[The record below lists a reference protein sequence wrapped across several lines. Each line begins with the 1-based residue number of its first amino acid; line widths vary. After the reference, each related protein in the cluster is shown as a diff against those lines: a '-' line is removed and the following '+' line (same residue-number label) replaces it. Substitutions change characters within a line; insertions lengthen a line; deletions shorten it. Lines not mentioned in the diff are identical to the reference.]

1 MNLTKQKF
9 FGIIVIIIIT
19 SLFSIPNLV
28 QFAEARDFV
37 MKTECVDENLKVII
51 TDTDGNP
58 LSNVTVRTYK
68 SMSTSSVEDTFYT
81 DVNGVVIIPVELQT
95 GFVKISKGGFN
106 DQKLATDCDIQ
117 EKIQYSNVG
126 KKDAGNITVEILSI
140 ESFGSNKWVVLWDA
154 CALEDGIG
162 QLYRLNSDL
171 DWTIFGVDF
180 RLYTG
185 ECLSEYFAH
194 PITSIVD
201 AKNPES
207 IEITSA
213 DYEKAGSEPYAYVME
228 VTETKFPNRYLA
240 FVRVCAGEQKLT
252 SPELKIYSDVDE
264 VISALSMTVLNPK
277 SCVDH
282 DAQIE
287 AKDKRTIQI
296 EIILKNPIV
305 QSSDSEITVLK
316 DQLARKESQIL
327 ELQKQIEQKN
337 AVLMEQLK
345 VISNLAS
352 MIKTTIFEPILNYF
366 SIA

>member
-1 MNLTKQKF
+1 
-9 FGIIVIIIIT
+9 
-19 SLFSIPNLV
+19 
-28 QFAEARDFV
+28 
-37 MKTECVDENLKVII
+37 MKTECVDENWKVII

-58 LSNVTVRTYK
+58 LSDVIVRTYK
-68 SMSTSSVEDTFYT
+68 SMSTSSFEDTFYT

-117 EKIQYSNVG
+117 EKVIQYSNVG

-140 ESFGSNKWVVLWDA
+140 ESSGSNKWIVRWDA
-154 CALEDGIG
+154 CALKDGIG

-171 DWTIFGVDF
+171 DWTVFGVDF

-228 VTETKFPNRYLA
+228 VTETKFPNKYLA
-240 FVRVCAGEQKLT
+240 FVRICAGDQKLT
-252 SPELKIYSDVDE
+252 SPELKISSDVDE
-264 VISALSMTVLNPK
+264 VPSALSMTVLNPK

-282 DAQIE
+282 DVQIE
-287 AKDKRTIQI
+287 AKDKRTIQVD
-296 EIILKNPIV
+296 IILKNREV

-316 DQLARKESQIL
+316 DQLAQKESQIL

-337 AVLMEQLK
+337 AILMEQLK
-345 VISNLAS
+345 VISNLAA
-352 MIKTTIFEPILNYF
+352 MMQKTIFEPILNYF
-366 SIA
+366 SLA